1 MQGGTYGAFTSINE
15 QLLQTGS
22 SFGAQVAE
30 NCGYNKENEAGSDDL
45 SFIAAHRPHI
55 GLVVVF
61 FHMKYL

>member
-15 QLLQTGS
+15 QLLQTGGPV
-22 SFGAQVAE
+22 GAEVAKD
-30 NCGYNKENEAGSDDL
+30 CGRNKEDQAGSDDL